1 MQIVDTIGFPDKKT
15 LDTVRNSI
23 ENFDSVLNPDGIK
36 ILFESPVIA
45 NDVKKLL
52 ENANFNVEISDDDG
66 RISLNGKLK
75 NIPSVVVPV
84 VKDINQDNQ
93 DNAND
98 VPEKNQ
104 VNEIKT
110 KSTLGYLFSNQNFSR
125 NKNYGTIF
133 LTRTLKAIAN
143 SKNKPDVIA
152 LVNDSVKLA
161 LYNATTCDFL
171 KMLERKGTRILV
183 SGMCSDN
190 FGITETIGA
199 GVISDIDEIIQVISS
214 CDRIINL

>member
-1 MQIVDTIGFPDKKT
+1 MQIVDTIGFPAKKT

-23 ENFDSVLNPDGIK
+23 ENFDSVQNPDGIK

-66 RISLNGKLK
+66 RISLIGKLK
-75 NIPSVVVPV
+75 NIAPV
-84 VKDINQDNQ
+84 VRDVNQDNS
-93 DNAND
+93 ND
-98 VPEKNQ
+98 VIEINQENQ
-104 VNEIKT
+104 VNETKV
-110 KSTLGYLFSNQNFSR
+110 KSTQNTVGYLFSNQNFSR
-125 NKNYGTIF
+125 NKNYGSIF

-143 SKNKPDVIA
+143 LKNRPDVIA

-161 LYNATTCDFL
+161 LYNTTTCDFL
-171 KMLERKGTRILV
+171 KILERKGTRILV

-214 CDRIINL
+214 CDKIINL

>member
-1 MQIVDTIGFPDKKT
+1 MQIVDTIGFPAKKT

-23 ENFDSVLNPDGIK
+23 ENFDSVVNPDGIK

-52 ENANFNVEISDDDG
+52 ENANFTVEISDDDG
-66 RISLNGKLK
+66 RISLTGKSK
-75 NIPSVVVPV
+75 NIAPV
-84 VKDINQDNQ
+84 AQDVNVNQD
-93 DNAND
+93 DSSD
-98 VPEKNQ
+98 VPEINQ
-104 VNEIKT
+104 VNQVNGTKV

-125 NKNYGTIF
+125 NKNYGSIF
-133 LTRTLKAIAN
+133 LTRTIKAIAN

-161 LYNATTCDFL
+161 LYNTTTCDFL
-171 KMLERKGTRILV
+171 KSLERKGTRILV

>member
-1 MQIVDTIGFPDKKT
+1 MQIVDTIGFPAKKT

-23 ENFDSVLNPDGIK
+23 ENFDSVQNPDGIK

-66 RISLNGKLK
+66 RISLIGKLK
-75 NIPSVVVPV
+75 NIAPV
-84 VKDINQDNQ
+84 VQDVNQDNS
-93 DNAND
+93 ND
-98 VPEKNQ
+98 VIEINQENQ
-104 VNEIKT
+104 VNETKV
-110 KSTLGYLFSNQNFSR
+110 KSTQNTVGYLFSNQNFSR
-125 NKNYGTIF
+125 NKNYGSIF

-143 SKNKPDVIA
+143 LKNRPDVIA

-161 LYNATTCDFL
+161 LYNTTTCDFL
-171 KMLERKGTRILV
+171 KILERKGTRILV

-214 CDRIINL
+214 CDKIINL

>member
-1 MQIVDTIGFPDKKT
+1 MQIVDTIGFPAKKT

-23 ENFDSVLNPDGIK
+23 ENFDSVVNPDGIK

-66 RISLNGKLK
+66 RISLIGKLK
-75 NIPSVVVPV
+75 NIAPV
-84 VKDINQDNQ
+84 VRDVNQDNS
-93 DNAND
+93 ND
-98 VPEKNQ
+98 VIEINQENQ
-104 VNEIKT
+104 VNETKV
-110 KSTLGYLFSNQNFSR
+110 KSTQNTVGYLFSNQNFSR
-125 NKNYGTIF
+125 NKNYGSIF

-143 SKNKPDVIA
+143 LKNRPDVIA

-161 LYNATTCDFL
+161 LYNTTTCDFL
-171 KMLERKGTRILV
+171 KSLERKGTRILV

-214 CDRIINL
+214 CDKIINL